1 MMGRRERGKSG
12 RQRMG
17 RKYWAAGLLL
27 AAAAAVLL
35 WGVMRTR
42 GRLPGEGDE
51 AQLAEEAQQ
60 GTDEARL
67 AEEAQQGTDEAQLTE
82 EAQQGADEAG
92 TDKPAGK
99 AGHEDSAA
107 IPTAASY
114 EEIYERLSARAVQ
127 YIYKDY
133 GMADGRMATGEAA
146 GGRAQLENAI
156 EDLASDSYS
165 QTNLRQEGV
174 DEGDL
179 VKTDGQSLYVVE
191 EDGGGVQI
199 IRLDSL
205 ETEAAI
211 QAGDGGEI
219 QEVYVDG
226 DSLVILENSE
236 STRIASDGDGMYY
249 PETASECRVR
259 VFDISDK
266 GKPRETGNISQEG
279 SFLAARKI
287 GDWMYLFTSCY
298 KDWLGTAEEP
308 QQYIPEAAG
317 ALLAWEDI
325 YLPGAEAADRYVL
338 MGAVHVQEPQQV
350 GDRKG
355 VLLPYC
361 DLYVS
366 GQSVWFSTPEYGDN
380 GNQTAIYC
388 FGLED
393 GDIWAKGAA
402 KVPGEL
408 HDSFSLDEYKGC
420 LRLVTTEWD
429 YERGTQMNHLFVLD
443 KELKVIGQIED
454 IAPGETV
461 RSVRFCQDIGYFV
474 TFRNVD
480 PLFTVDLSAP
490 SSPVI
495 VGELKV
501 TGFSSYLH
509 PYQEGLLLGIG
520 QEADENS
527 GAAEGYKLSMFDISD
542 PAETAEAHK
551 ELLGA
556 GYVPG
561 ATDYKAVLADGN
573 RNLIG
578 LCRKNQQELYYEVYT
593 YQPDTGFAQ
602 VLSYQ
607 LAKADSVDGYVNE
620 NFVRGL
626 YAGETFYVVS
636 PAEIAAFDMG
646 QEFERTGGR
655 MLP

>member
-1 MMGRRERGKSG
+1 MSG
-12 RQRMG
+12 T
-17 RKYWAAGLLL
+17 
-27 AAAAAVLL
+27 AVLL
-35 WGVMRTR
+35 
-42 GRLPGEGDE
+42 GRPNSEPQRRFFESRKLYTCYGG
-51 AQLAEEAQQ
+51 
-60 GTDEARL
+60 AR
-67 AEEAQQGTDEAQLTE
+67 
-82 EAQQGADEAG
+82 
-92 TDKPAGK
+92 
-99 AGHEDSAA
+99 
-107 IPTAASY
+107 
-114 EEIYERLSARAVQ
+114 
-127 YIYKDY
+127 
-133 GMADGRMATGEAA
+133 
-146 GGRAQLENAI
+146 
-156 EDLASDSYS
+156 
-165 QTNLRQEGV
+165 
-174 DEGDL
+174 
-179 VKTDGQSLYVVE
+179 
-191 EDGGGVQI
+191 GGGKSWAVRTKAVGGALRWPS
-199 IRLDSL
+199 IRILILRRTYRD
-205 ETEAAI
+205 
-211 QAGDGGEI
+211 
-219 QEVYVDG
+219 
-226 DSLVILENSE
+226 LENSLVDPLVRTVPPE
-236 STRIASDGDGMYY
+236 VGQYNASRNM
-249 PETASECRVR
+249 VR
-259 VFDISDK
+259 FA
-266 GKPRETGNISQEG
+266 NG
-279 SFLAARKI
+279 SSIKF
-287 GDWMYLFTSCY
+287 GH
-298 KDWLGTAEEP
+298 
-308 QQYIPEAAG
+308 
-317 ALLAWEDI
+317 
-325 YLPGAEAADRYVL
+325 LPGAEAADRYVL
-338 MGAVHVQEPQQV
+338 MGAVHVQEPQQA

-490 SSPVI
+490 SSPEI

-620 NFVRGL
+620 NLVRGL